1 MTALI
6 SVRRGGRNNM
16 SCLLYI
22 PAESSVIGD
31 TESMNYILYWDTPSM
46 LAQLIR
52 SIFSNAAILFDPL
65 GFSLGY
71 RVERHVDEV

>member
-1 MTALI
+1 
-6 SVRRGGRNNM
+6 M

-31 TESMNYILYWDTPSM
+31 TRIYELYSLLKYTKHASTVDK
-46 LAQLIR
+46 I
-52 SIFSNAAILFDPL
+52 NAAILFDPL

-71 RVERHVDEV
+71 RAERHVDEV